1 MAKYN
6 FNDSRYAK
14 FFASPENAR
23 FLQSYLDNSD
33 LFYTNY
39 GWYRTQGRI
48 AAADTPVQND
58 GTATF
63 MVKSRKLKAPHLLD
77 LRAPLGDSNQGET
90 SSMKFYTASIPDFIA
105 DGIVETATE
114 RDYKVHRY
122 EEFGNDADIIAVYTD
137 ALQERFDSVDATLTY
152 MTAQLMTTGKLD
164 YSNIGRGIRL
174 PLHKADIS
182 DDNFL
187 KAGAKAWADDDC
199 QLLTQLRQKEQDIR
213 HKMGDYGGPMLWQM
227 TQDDFLNVFLKNK
240 EVRSFVSDYRKLNYL
255 ASTQNIPV
263 LASEWNKASV
273 DLEGV
278 SPIELVVEQETNKT
292 HTKTE
297 TIKGWANGTVVF
309 RPAGDAVEFEHKQIL
324 DERMIRD
331 YGANGITAVIGRG
344 NGGLSLV
351 INKTMDN
358 GVFKEW
364 HTDVMM
370 SAVPALVEF
379 PNHYI
384 IDITKADV

>member
-6 FNDSRYAK
+6 FDDSRYAK
-14 FFASPENAR
+14 FFSSPENAR

-39 GWYRTQGRI
+39 GWYKTQGRI
-48 AAADTPVQND
+48 APSETPVGAD
-58 GTATF
+58 GAATF

-90 SSMKFYTASIPDFIA
+90 SEMKFYTASIPDFIA

-114 RDYKVHRY
+114 RDYKARRF
-122 EEFGNDADIIAVYTD
+122 EEFGNDADIIATYTD
-137 ALQERFDSVDATLTY
+137 ALQERFDAVDATLTY

-164 YSNIGRGIRL
+164 YSQIGRGIRL
-174 PLHKADIS
+174 PLHKADIPQE
-182 DDNFL
+182 NFM
-187 KAGAKAWADDDC
+187 KAGTKAWAAEDC
-199 QLLTQLRQKEQDIR
+199 QLLTQMRELEKKIR
-213 HKMGDYGGPMLWQM
+213 HQMGDYSGPMIWQM
-227 TQDDFLNVFLKNK
+227 TTDDYQNIFLKNK
-240 EVRSFVSDYRKLNYL
+240 EVRSFVSGYRKLNYL

-263 LASEWNKASV
+263 TSKEWNQACV
-273 DLEGV
+273 DLDGV
-278 SPIELVVEQETNKT
+278 SPIHLVEEVETNKT
-292 HTKTE
+292 HAKTE
-297 TIKGWANGTVVF
+297 SIKGWANGTVVF
-309 RPAGDAVEFEHKQIL
+309 RPAGDAVEFERKQIL
-324 DERMIRD
+324 DERMIRQ
-331 YGANGITAVIGRG
+331 YGAKGITAVMGRG

-351 INKTMDN
+351 VNKTMDN
-358 GVFKEW
+358 GVFREW

-384 IDITKADV
+384 IDITQEG

>member
-14 FFASPENAR
+14 FFASPENNR

-39 GWYRTQGRI
+39 GWYKTQGRN
-48 AAADTPVQND
+48 AAEETPAKAD

-77 LRAPLGDSNQGET
+77 LRAPLGDSNQADTQTE
-90 SSMKFYTASIPDFIA
+90 KFYTASIPDFIA
-105 DGIVETATE
+105 EGIVENATE
-114 RDYKVHRY
+114 RDYKVRLF
-122 EEFGNDADIIAVYTD
+122 EEFGNDADIVATYTD
-137 ALQERFDSVDATLTY
+137 LLQDRFNAVDATMTF
-152 MTAQLMTTGKLD
+152 MTAQLMTKAYIDYTG
-164 YSNIGRGIRL
+164 IGRGIQL
-174 PLHKADIS
+174 PLHKADVPEE
-182 DDNFL
+182 NFL
-187 KAGAKAWADDDC
+187 SAGEKAWGDDAC
-199 QLLTQLRQKEQDIR
+199 QLLTQLRQLEQKIR
-213 HKMGDYGGPMLWQM
+213 HQMGDYGGPMIWQM

-255 ASTQNIPV
+255 SGTQNVPV
-263 LASEWNKASV
+263 VASEWNRARV

-278 SPIELVVEQETNKT
+278 SPIELVVEQEVNKS
-292 HTKTE
+292 HTKE
-297 TIKGWANGTVVF
+297 ESVKGWANGTVVF
-309 RPAGDAVEFEHKQIL
+309 RPAGDAVEFQRKQIL
-324 DERMIRD
+324 DERMIRK
-331 YGANGITAVIGRG
+331 YGADGITAVIARG

-351 INKTMDN
+351 VNKTMDN

-364 HTDVMM
+364 HTDVML
-370 SAVPALVEF
+370 AACPALVEF

-384 IDITKADV
+384 IDINKAD

>member
-6 FNDSRYAK
+6 FEDSRYAK
-14 FFASPENAR
+14 FFSSPENSR

-33 LFYTNY
+33 LFFTNY
-39 GWYRTQGRI
+39 GWYKTQGRI
-48 AAADTPVQND
+48 APADTPANAD
-58 GTATF
+58 GAATF

-90 SSMKFYTASIPDFIA
+90 SEMKFYTASIPDFIA

-114 RDYKVHRY
+114 RDYKVRRF
-122 EEFGNDADIIAVYTD
+122 EEFGDDADIIATYTD

-164 YSNIGRGIRL
+164 YSKIGRGVRL
-174 PLHKADIS
+174 PLHKADIPS
-182 DDNFL
+182 ENFL
-187 KAGAKAWADDDC
+187 KGGEKAWADADC
-199 QLLTQLRQKEQDIR
+199 QLLTQLRVLEQKIR
-213 HKMGDYGGPMLWQM
+213 HGMGNYGGPMIWQM

-240 EVRSFVSDYRKLNYL
+240 EVRSFVSDYRKLNFL
-255 ASTQNIPV
+255 SSTQNIPV
-263 LASEWNKASV
+263 IASEWNKARV

-292 HTKTE
+292 HAKTE
-297 TIKGWANGTVVF
+297 AIKGWANGTVVF
-309 RPAGDAVEFEHKQIL
+309 RPAGDAVEFERKQIL
-324 DERMIRD
+324 DERLTRQF
-331 YGANGITAVIGRG
+331 GAKGITAVMGRG

-351 INKTMDN
+351 VNKTMDN
-358 GVFKEW
+358 GVFQEW

-384 IDITKADV
+384 LDITQAG